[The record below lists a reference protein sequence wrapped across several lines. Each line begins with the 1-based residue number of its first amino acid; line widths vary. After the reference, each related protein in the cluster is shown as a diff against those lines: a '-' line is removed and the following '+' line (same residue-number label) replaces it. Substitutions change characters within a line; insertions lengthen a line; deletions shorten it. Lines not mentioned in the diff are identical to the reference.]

1 VQPKQLLGVAHPL
14 SAPHRLV
21 QQFLSSFFGR
31 AFAVLALISLHV
43 FQFIREFRPLRV
55 LTLSDVSTSSSLLPT
70 SLPLAAAQKHKNRK
84 HSQFSFSFDIINIEI

>member
-55 LTLSDVSTSSSLLPT
+55 LTLSV
-70 SLPLAAAQKHKNRK
+70 AAAKTKNPRK
-84 HSQFSFSFDIINIEI
+84 EQH